1 MLRSALTSAL
11 SACLAV
17 FTTLLYQQWA
27 SPSPQLQQQHVPVAM
42 KIDRE
47 QELAGSPSTAPPSP
61 TTVDLAQ
68 ALGLGRVLLSRGE
81 HEEAALVYRVAASAA
96 AAIDANR
103 EQGEAQH
110 GLGLALLATGRPEE
124 ALVACR
130 EAERLDP
137 DLPTATSC
145 IGAILTDAGNIA
157 GALTALRHA
166 AEKAERGGVTA
177 GLWRDAEG
185 TADTIHG
192 RLGTALLASGEVDEA
207 IEVLTRVELEARRAG
222 GDPHAA
228 YNLGVAWQT
237 KGETEKAIV
246 AYSRA
251 ADVAPTLAAPRVNL
265 GAQLLRSGRL
275 AEAEAVLLSAAERA
289 RDDPISLAATYSN
302 LGAVLKRSGKPEEAL
317 ESYSRAV
324 QSGAGRQSLV
334 HIAKLHHELGQSE
347 QAREACRRAMLE
359 EGDSLDASPLL
370 VTGLILE
377 SLGNV
382 GEAADH
388 FTKVVYQDAENF
400 EATMHLGACQQR
412 LGQHHEALASFL
424 AASRLQPDNPAIY
437 ESLLSTVNDAKRAT
451 GKEVDDNEHGDVGDR
466 NPEPE
471 GHVAAGAL
479 DEEASP
485 ELVVGQAGGAK
496 FVGVERAGGRQEGS
510 NDGVVAVE
518 ADLAAQSTGGL
529 EEQASRDPQN
539 LRAVDAGSKPHG
551 EGSEAGFPAAA
562 TAAVQ
567 ETGRVEV
574 VGQAASSGDSRS
586 HVPVVNVAKTVPGSG
601 DAGASVRQDSAEMR
615 RQSESLRD
623 DDAVPTT
630 TRGFF
635 GKEVPEGPT
644 KAAVTATPSAVI
656 PLTLTGTGGEGDAEA
671 KGAAVANPADETL
684 LPHDPSTDGII
695 GVHPFEGICGSEDE
709 GVAMAVDGNG
719 LETYTQETHAQG
731 TPASSSGTEPSAPA
745 KAANLDSG
753 MVEEALAARD
763 DDNIGS
769 TVAGSIGNQGTADDI
784 EQGERHVLPPGTEL
798 PVPNSNGNVESTAVV
813 GLDQAEAD
821 ALATL
826 KTKLGSSSKEGEGRE
841 RGPTVPGLEVPVVEE
856 EEDEE
861 EKERQANGR
870 TVPATAAEREFA
882 SLSLNDANANGAQT
896 PDGAVD
902 ADNEGDGPQG
912 LVEEDGSVDGGSDS
926 FEEGD
931 KASRDPVADVIH
943 PAEPYLGSANG
954 DTVSGDGHDI
964 ATRLG
969 TDNSLGPEDDA
980 TAPAGGSVDA
990 VSEKSVDEE
999 AVHAVGEK
1007 AVVRGETEEAE
1018 ARRDSPEQE
1027 VVDGVGAADVTV
1039 DTQSEELDL
1048 PPTAVDTPATNDGFL
1063 SEQFTNSLGEQ
1074 AKEGISEESLDGDN
1088 IEQVSSSP
1096 GEHAKGSITEGSMD
1110 GDDIVEARDPA
1121 TIEVGAADDGT
1132 DEATGGNS
1140 RSSGDA
1146 SGGSGDTPATEVPK
1160 GPQSDETEA
1169 GTADSAD
1176 AVAEVP
1182 VGPIVVSEDDAKRAR
1197 AKAKLGM
1204 AKLQQGQAKK
1214 AVSLFEKAASI
1225 DPGWWGG
1232 FYYAALAHDALGNAE
1247 AAAGALVSALSVPA
1261 PAEEN
1266 EVAGLSALS
1275 SKVLAALDRGKQVPV
1290 AAVLKTAMD
1299 TSGLT
1304 FAVAPPIH
1312 DPPSQRDLGK
1322 SGNTNSVSPQGT
1334 GVGERTAN
1342 MGGSAGVERAN
1353 SRGTA
1358 SKPGREADLASR
1370 FGRADEAAGAVP
1382 SREGRAREGLENI
1395 GRELP
1400 SSGQRGPAGGDDGA
1414 RRAAG
1419 DDRTYPGTARGTGSG
1434 RPQRGEASRAPTDPL
1449 DLWNDQDLDRGEARG
1464 GGGERLKDS
1473 SGGGDRNAPSTPDVG
1488 HRRRWGQSG
1497 DGDFGDAA
1505 GGSHGAAAPSPGI
1518 GGGAGPPIM
1527 IDSKASADDI
1537 LASMGLKSGAGL
1549 GSDRVTAV
1557 GGARTPEDMMA
1568 AASSGGGDGGGQLE
1582 GKKGLFRGLWNRKSK
1597 RKEG

>member
-1 MLRSALTSAL
+1 
-11 SACLAV
+11 
-17 FTTLLYQQWA
+17 
-27 SPSPQLQQQHVPVAM
+27 
-42 KIDRE
+42 
-47 QELAGSPSTAPPSP
+47 
-61 TTVDLAQ
+61 
-68 ALGLGRVLLSRGE
+68 
-81 HEEAALVYRVAASAA
+81 
-96 AAIDANR
+96 
-103 EQGEAQH
+103 
-110 GLGLALLATGRPEE
+110 
-124 ALVACR
+124 
-130 EAERLDP
+130 
-137 DLPTATSC
+137 
-145 IGAILTDAGNIA
+145 
-157 GALTALRHA
+157 
-166 AEKAERGGVTA
+166 
-177 GLWRDAEG
+177 
-185 TADTIHG
+185 
-192 RLGTALLASGEVDEA
+192 
-207 IEVLTRVELEARRAG
+207 
-222 GDPHAA
+222 
-228 YNLGVAWQT
+228 
-237 KGETEKAIV
+237 
-246 AYSRA
+246 
-251 ADVAPTLAAPRVNL
+251 
-265 GAQLLRSGRL
+265 
-275 AEAEAVLLSAAERA
+275 
-289 RDDPISLAATYSN
+289 
-302 LGAVLKRSGKPEEAL
+302 
-317 ESYSRAV
+317 
-324 QSGAGRQSLV
+324 
-334 HIAKLHHELGQSE
+334 
-347 QAREACRRAMLE
+347 MLE

-388 FTKVVYQDAENF
+388 FAKVVHQDAENV

-424 AASRLQPDNPAIY
+424 AASRLQPDNRTIY
-437 ESLLSTVNDAKRAT
+437 ELLLSTVSDAKRAT
-451 GKEVDDNEHGDVGDR
+451 GEEVDNSKDGDVGDR

-471 GHVAAGAL
+471 GRVASDAL

-485 ELVVGQAGGAK
+485 ELVVEQAGGAK
-496 FVGVERAGGRQEGS
+496 FVGVERAGGRQVLS

-518 ADLAAQSTGGL
+518 ADLAAQSTGDL
-529 EEQASRDPQN
+529 EEQDSLHPQN
-539 LRAVDAGSKPHG
+539 LRAVDVESKAHG

-562 TAAVQ
+562 TAAAAAAIK
-567 ETGRVEV
+567 ETGRIED
-574 VGQAASSGDSRS
+574 VGQGANSGDSRG
-586 HVPVVNVAKTVPGSG
+586 HVLPVGNEAKTVPGSG
-601 DAGASVRQDSAEMR
+601 GAGSSVRQDSAEMR

-635 GKEVPEGPT
+635 GKQVPEGPT
-644 KAAVTATPSAVI
+644 KPAVATTPSALI
-656 PLTLTGTGGEGDAEA
+656 PTTLTGTGGEGDAEA
-671 KGAAVANPADETL
+671 KDVAVANPADEPL
-684 LPHDPSTDGII
+684 VSHDPSTDGII
-695 GVHPFEGICGSEDE
+695 GVQPSEGIDGSEDQ
-709 GVAMAVDGNG
+709 GMAMVVDGNG
-719 LETYTQETHAQG
+719 LATGTLETYAEG

-745 KAANLDSG
+745 KAAYLDSG
-753 MVEEALAARD
+753 IVEEELAVRD

-769 TVAGSIGNQGTADDI
+769 TVAGSIGNQVTADGI
-784 EQGERHVLPPGTEL
+784 EQGEKHVLPSGTEL
-798 PVPNSNGNVESTAVV
+798 PLPNGNGNVERTAVV
-813 GLDQAEAD
+813 DLDQAEAEAD

-826 KTKLGSSSKEGEGRE
+826 KTKLGSSSKEGEGGE
-841 RGPTVPGLEVPVVEE
+841 RGPAVPGLEVPVEE
-856 EEDEE
+856 EEEE
-861 EKERQANGR
+861 EEGEEERQANGR

-882 SLSLNDANANGAQT
+882 SPPLNDANGEQA
-896 PDGAVD
+896 PDGAAD
-902 ADNEGDGPQG
+902 ADNEEEDSLMG

-931 KASRDPVADVIH
+931 VAARDPVADVIH
-943 PAEPYLGSANG
+943 PAEPSLASAKS
-954 DTVSGDGHDI
+954 DMVSGDGHDI

-969 TDNSLGPEDDA
+969 TDNPVGTEDDV

-990 VSEKSVDEE
+990 VAEKSVDEE
-999 AVHAVGEK
+999 AVHTLGEK
-1007 AVVRGETEEAE
+1007 AVVQGETEEAE

-1039 DTQSEELDL
+1039 DTQSEELNL
-1048 PPTAVDTPATNDGFL
+1048 PPTAVDTPGTSDGFL
-1063 SEQFTNSLGEQ
+1063 SEQITNSLGEQ
-1074 AKEGISEESLDGDN
+1074 AKEGISEESIDGDN

-1096 GEHAKGSITEGSMD
+1096 GEHAKGSITEDSMD
-1110 GDDIVEARDPA
+1110 GDDIVEARAPA
-1121 TIEVGAADDGT
+1121 TIEVGAADDET

-1146 SGGSGDTPATEVPK
+1146 SGESGDTPATEVPK
-1160 GPQSDETEA
+1160 GPESDETEA

-1182 VGPIVVSEDDAKRAR
+1182 VSPIVVSEDDVKRAR

-1261 PAEEN
+1261 PTEEN

-1290 AAVLKTAMD
+1290 AAILKTTMD

-1304 FAVAPPIH
+1304 FAVAPPTH
-1312 DPPSQRDLGK
+1312 DPPSQRDLGN

-1342 MGGSAGVERAN
+1342 MGGSAGVERAK
-1353 SRGTA
+1353 SRDTA
-1358 SKPGREADLASR
+1358 SRPGREADLASQ
-1370 FGRADEAAGAVP
+1370 FGRADGAAGAIP

-1419 DDRTYPGTARGTGSG
+1419 EDRTYPGTARGTGSG
-1434 RPQRGEASRAPTDPL
+1434 MPQRGEASRAPTDPL
-1449 DLWNDQDLDRGEARG
+1449 DLWNDQELDRAREVRG

-1473 SGGGDRNAPSTPDVG
+1473 SSGGVRNAPSTPDVG
-1488 HRRRWGQSG
+1488 HRRRWGESG
-1497 DGDFGDAA
+1497 VAT

-1518 GGGAGPPIM
+1518 GGAAGPPIM
-1527 IDSKASADDI
+1527 IDSKASAEDI

-1549 GSDRVTAV
+1549 GSDRLTAG

-1568 AASSGGGDGGGQLE
+1568 AASSGGGDGGDQRE
-1582 GKKGLFRGLWNRKSK
+1582 GKKGLFHGLWNRKSK

>member
-1 MLRSALTSAL
+1 MLKSALTSAL

-27 SPSPQLQQQHVPVAM
+27 SPSPQLQQQHVPVAT

-96 AAIDANR
+96 AAVDSNR
-103 EQGEAQH
+103 EHGEAQH

-137 DLPTATSC
+137 DLPSATSC
-145 IGAILTDAGNIA
+145 IGAILTDAGDIA

-166 AEKAERGGVTA
+166 AEKTERGEVTV

-192 RLGTALLASGEVDEA
+192 RLGAALLAAGEVDEA

-251 ADVAPTLAAPRVNL
+251 ADLAPTLAAPRVNL
-265 GAQLLRSGRL
+265 GAQLLQSGRL

-302 LGAVLKRSGKPEEAL
+302 LGAVFQRSGKPKEAL
-317 ESYSRAV
+317 ESYSRAM
-324 QSGAGRQSLV
+324 QSGAGRPSLV
-334 HIAKLHHELGQSE
+334 HIAKLHHELGQLE

-370 VTGLILE
+370 VTGVILE
-377 SLGNV
+377 SLGNI

-388 FTKVVYQDAENF
+388 FSKVVHQDAENV

-424 AASRLQPDNPAIY
+424 AASRLQPDNPTIY
-437 ESLLSTVNDAKRAT
+437 ESLLSTVSDAKRAT
-451 GKEVDDNEHGDVGDR
+451 GEEVDNNEDGDVGDT

-471 GHVAAGAL
+471 GHVAADAL

-485 ELVVGQAGGAK
+485 ELVVEQAGVAK
-496 FVGVERAGGRQEGS
+496 FVDVERAGGRQVGS

-529 EEQASRDPQN
+529 EEQDSLHPQN
-539 LRAVDAGSKPHG
+539 LRAVDLESKPHG

-562 TAAVQ
+562 TAAAAAAIK
-567 ETGRVEV
+567 ETGRIED
-574 VGQAASSGDSRS
+574 VGQGASSGDSRG
-586 HVPVVNVAKTVPGSG
+586 HVLPIGNVAKTVPGSG
-601 DAGASVRQDSAEMR
+601 GAGSSVRQDSAEMR

-635 GKEVPEGPT
+635 GKQVPEGPT
-644 KAAVTATPSAVI
+644 KPAVATTPSALI
-656 PLTLTGTGGEGDAEA
+656 PTTLTGTGGEGDAEA
-671 KGAAVANPADETL
+671 KDAAVANPADETL
-684 LPHDPSTDGII
+684 VSHDPSTDGII
-695 GVHPFEGICGSEDE
+695 GAQPSEGIGGGEDE
-709 GVAMAVDGNG
+709 GIAMVVDGNG
-719 LETYTQETHAQG
+719 LATGTLETHAEG
-731 TPASSSGTEPSAPA
+731 TPARSSGTEPSAPA
-745 KAANLDSG
+745 KAAYLDSG
-753 MVEEALAARD
+753 IVEEELAARD

-784 EQGERHVLPPGTEL
+784 EQGEKHVLPSGTEL
-798 PVPNSNGNVESTAVV
+798 PLPNSNGNVESTAVV
-813 GLDQAEAD
+813 DLDQAEAEAD

-826 KTKLGSSSKEGEGRE
+826 KNKLGSSSKEGGGGE
-841 RGPTVPGLEVPVVEE
+841 RGPAVPGLEVPVVEE
-856 EEDEE
+856 EEE

-882 SLSLNDANANGAQT
+882 SPPLNDANGEQT
-896 PDGAVD
+896 PDGAAD
-902 ADNEGDGPQG
+902 ADNEEDDGLTG
-912 LVEEDGSVDGGSDS
+912 LVEENGSVDGGSDS

-931 KASRDPVADVIH
+931 IATRDPVADVIH
-943 PAEPYLGSANG
+943 PAEPSLASAKS

-969 TDNSLGPEDDA
+969 NDNPVGTEDDV

-999 AVHAVGEK
+999 AVHTLGEN
-1007 AVVRGETEEAE
+1007 AVVQGETEGAE

-1048 PPTAVDTPATNDGFL
+1048 PPTAVDTPGTSGGFL
-1063 SEQFTNSLGEQ
+1063 SEQITNSLGEQ
-1074 AKEGISEESLDGDN
+1074 AKEGISEESIDGDN

-1096 GEHAKGSITEGSMD
+1096 GEHITEDSMD
-1110 GDDIVEARDPA
+1110 GDDIVEARAPA
-1121 TIEVGAADDGT
+1121 TIEVGAADDET
-1132 DEATGGNS
+1132 DEAMGGNS

-1160 GPQSDETEA
+1160 GPESDQTEA

-1182 VGPIVVSEDDAKRAR
+1182 VSPIVVSEDDVKRAR

-1261 PAEEN
+1261 PTEEN
-1266 EVAGLSALS
+1266 EIAGLSALS

-1304 FAVAPPIH
+1304 FAVAPPTH
-1312 DPPSQRDLGK
+1312 DPPSQRDLGN

-1342 MGGSAGVERAN
+1342 MGGSAGVERAK
-1353 SRGTA
+1353 SRDTA
-1358 SKPGREADLASR
+1358 SRPGRDADLATQ
-1370 FGRADEAAGAVP
+1370 FGRADGAAGAIP
-1382 SREGRAREGLENI
+1382 SREGRARESLENI

-1419 DDRTYPGTARGTGSG
+1419 EDRTYPGTARGTGSG

-1449 DLWNDQDLDRGEARG
+1449 DLWNDQELDSAREARG

-1473 SGGGDRNAPSTPDVG
+1473 SSGGGRNAPSTPDVG
-1488 HRRRWGQSG
+1488 HRRRWGESG
-1497 DGDFGDAA
+1497 VAT
-1505 GGSHGAAAPSPGI
+1505 GGSHGAAAPSPGV
-1518 GGGAGPPIM
+1518 GGAAGPPIM
-1527 IDSKASADDI
+1527 IDSKASAEDI

-1549 GSDRVTAV
+1549 GSDRLAAG

-1568 AASSGGGDGGGQLE
+1568 AASSGGGDGDQRE
-1582 GKKGLFRGLWNRKSK
+1582 GKKGLFRGLWNRKSN